1 MKRANEGAR
10 IAAHLA
16 TDWHTPMTTDVEQ
29 HSYLSV
35 FIADDNHGLA
45 RQLQEFEVTDAGKF
59 TLMGNVVPDRAIHAF
74 LELPHTAGEKQAL
87 GERH

>member
-10 IAAHLA
+10 IAARLA
-16 TDWHTPMTTDVEQ
+16 TDGHTPMATDVEQ
-29 HSYLSV
+29 HSHLTIL
-35 FIADDNHGLA
+35 IADDNDGLA
-45 RQLQEFEVTDAGKF
+45 RQLQEFEITDAGKI